1 MPVSPSVLARYKA
14 ARRADPLIR
23 AETAYQ
29 AAKWRPKYKL
39 NLYHG
44 GELIPVGRFS
54 VRVKLIVDSETP
66 VELADPMR
74 YPTHDELRYT
84 KYEGYTAFRPHGH
97 QFNDGRVLIDADHL
111 LVTKTQAGWILDLE
125 RQCFSGMGCSRH
137 EAHQRA
143 MTFLR
148 DQADRI
154 DKVLKGYIVN
164 LTLDVRAYFM
174 GIELG
179 RADLHMIEIGYG
191 PHDLD
196 HLNETA
202 SQLIDEAT
210 RDAESKLEEMRA

>member
-14 ARRADPLIR
+14 ARRADPLVR
-23 AETAYQ
+23 ACTAYQ
-29 AAKWRPKYKL
+29 AAKWEPKYRVNFSHTDGYML
-39 NLYHG
+39 D
-44 GELIPVGRFS
+44 VGRFA
-54 VRVKLIVDSETP
+54 VRVKLIVDAETP
-66 VELADPMR
+66 VELDDLMR
-74 YPTHDELRYT
+74 YPTPEELLYNGGLTR
-84 KYEGYTAFRPHGH
+84 RNDGH
-97 QFNDGRVLIDADHL
+97 QFNDGRVLIDSDHL
-111 LVTKTQAGWILDLE
+111 LVAKTQAGSILDLE

-143 MTFLR
+143 MAYYR

-164 LTLDVRAYFM
+164 HTLDVRAYFM

-179 RADLHMIEIGYG
+179 RADLHMIEVGYG

-196 HLNETA
+196 HLNEMA
-202 SQLIDEAT
+202 SELIDEAV

>member
-29 AAKWRPKYKL
+29 AAKWQPKYKL
-39 NLYHG
+39 DFSKHH
-44 GELIPVGRFS
+44 ELIHVGRFH
-54 VRVKLIVDSETP
+54 VHVKLIVDAEEP

-74 YPTHDELRYT
+74 YPTPEELLYNGGLTR
-84 KYEGYTAFRPHGH
+84 RNDGH

-111 LVTKTQAGWILDLE
+111 LVSDAEGDTLRSTKARWNRL
-125 RQCFSGMGCSRH
+125 GCSRH

-143 MTFLR
+143 LAYYR
-148 DQADRI
+148 DRADFI
-154 DKVLKGYIVN
+154 DKVLNGYIVN
-164 LTLDVRAYFM
+164 HTLDVRVYFC

-196 HLNETA
+196 YLNETA
-202 SQLIDEAT
+202 SELIDEAV
-210 RDAESKLEEMRA
+210 RDAELKLTEMRA